1 MLRDSFD
8 EGLSISEIAR
18 QTGHDRKTIRKYIN
32 SETPPMRN
40 KRSRDPGKI
49 APFKEYIISR
59 LNEHP
64 LTATRIYREIQE
76 QGFTGKYGIVK
87 NFIREVRPKIEVPAV
102 YRYETKPGVQ
112 GQVDWAECGKIEI
125 DGQIRK
131 LYCFTMV
138 LGFSRMRFA
147 EFTLQIDVFTL
158 IQCHLNAFLYF
169 GGYPQ
174 EILYDNMKQIVID
187 RKPISSDSTW
197 NPKFEDFFKHY
208 GFIPRLCRPYRP
220 QTKGKI
226 ENMVKF
232 VKKDFFMGGNF
243 NSFSDLNSQLQQW
256 LLRVNSTIQGTTH
269 EIPIER
275 LKIECLN
282 QIDGVLPY
290 EIVKEESRKISKDAF
305 LSYLGNGYSVPYK
318 FAGRTARLQIQET
331 TFTVF
336 VGKELVCRH
345 EIISGHGKVS
355 RNKDHFKGLLSEI
368 LTQNSASRVKSQS
381 VICFKDPEVEK
392 RPLSFYDTFSKETKK

>member
-1 MLRDSFD
+1 
-8 EGLSISEIAR
+8 
-18 QTGHDRKTIRKYIN
+18 
-32 SETPPMRN
+32 
-40 KRSRDPGKI
+40 
-49 APFKEYIISR
+49 
-59 LNEHP
+59 
-64 LTATRIYREIQE
+64 
-76 QGFTGKYGIVK
+76 
-87 NFIREVRPKIEVPAV
+87 
-102 YRYETKPGVQ
+102 
-112 GQVDWAECGKIEI
+112 
-125 DGQIRK
+125 
-131 LYCFTMV
+131 
-138 LGFSRMRFA
+138 MRFA

-158 IQCHLNAFLYF
+158 IQCHLNAFQYF

-187 RKPISSDSTW
+187 RKPVSSDSTW

-331 TFTVF
+331 TFAVF

-368 LTQNSASRVKSQS
+368 LTQNSASNVKSQS

-392 RPLSFYDTFSKETKK
+392 RPLSFYDAFSMEAWK